1 LFDPRGQGPLFKS
14 TYFEEKTMSAV
25 LVKELRERTGLGMM
39 ECKKALSDAGGDVE
53 LAIDNLRKLSGLKAA
68 KKEGR
73 TAADG
78 VVAVKVAADNSYAV
92 AVEVNS
98 ETDFV
103 ARDTG
108 FLAFVNTVV
117 EKAFAT
123 KQTDVVALM
132 SGELEAARE
141 ALVQKIGE
149 KISVRRIS
157 LIQGGV
163 VGGYLH
169 LNNRI
174 AVLVQ
179 LEGGNDEIAKDIAMH
194 VAAVKPTV
202 VSADQMPAELVEKEK
217 EIIRAQPDMAGKPA
231 EIVEKMIGGRINK
244 FLKEASLVDQPFV
257 KNQEQTVAQ
266 FAKAAGATVK
276 SFVRLEV
283 GEGIEKAVVDFAAEV
298 AAQVAASS
306 KS

>member
-1 LFDPRGQGPLFKS
+1 
-14 TYFEEKTMSAV
+14 MSAV
-25 LVKELRERTGLGMM
+25 LVKELRERTGLGML

-53 LAIDNLRKLSGLKAA
+53 LAIENLRKLSGLKAA

-92 AVEVNS
+92 AIEVNS

-103 ARDTG
+103 ARDAG
-108 FLAFVNTVV
+108 FLAFVNAVL
-117 EKAFAT
+117 EKAFTA
-123 KQTDVVALM
+123 KQTDVAALM
-132 SGELEAARE
+132 TGELENARE

-179 LEGGNDEIAKDIAMH
+179 LEGGNDETAKDIAMH
-194 VAAVKPTV
+194 VAAVNPTV

-244 FLKEASLVDQPFV
+244 FLKEASLTDQPFV
-257 KNQEQTVAQ
+257 KNPEQTVAQ

-306 KS
+306 K